1 MTLSPATFGVY
12 LCCRLR
18 LAVVPCL
25 QYPDGDLQSFQ
36 IYRMNIERLREVIAD
51 AQPPPFPTA
60 FLKPKVTLGARSSPP
75 CLAYCFHCIA
85 LTLLGHLLALLQLS
99 RFAGGSE
106 SDLTCRMSTL
116 PPV

>member
-1 MTLSPATFGVY
+1 MTLSPATFRVY

-75 CLAYCFHCIA
+75 GLANRLSPSLCWGTCWLCCSSRDLQEGLS
-85 LTLLGHLLALLQLS
+85 LT
-99 RFAGGSE
+99 
-106 SDLTCRMSTL
+106 
-116 PPV
+116 